1 MIKTKTILK
10 VPAETHIRQRMRQEA
25 AQLVAERKLA
35 PPVDFSVIEKLAGEL
50 VARAGVAAE
59 YREFAMVLCG
69 NELWRKIVAATPFN
83 RRLLL
88 LPQCLRNNR
97 NCAATFDE
105 LGLLCAGCR
114 HCLIDETVTVAENL
128 GYATLVAEGTTV
140 AIGLVEEGSVDAV
153 IGVSCMSALE
163 KSFAPVSR
171 AAVPVIGIPLLYDGC
186 ENTEVDKEWLFEE
199 IKAFVENRLLQPLS
213 VSLLKNKVQS
223 FFTEENLRTYF
234 NGEANRTRE
243 MAISSMLQGGRRMR
257 PVLAAMAYTAYA
269 ENYDNKILSTI
280 ALVIESFHKA
290 SLIHDDIEDGDDFR
304 YEKETLHKIHGVPVA
319 LNTGDYQIGK
329 GYELLAGLSVN
340 PLLLQQVFRL
350 VASAHVSLSTGQGDD
365 LLNEKYRIVAG
376 TDELLEIF
384 RQKTGSAV
392 KVAVQL
398 GAVLGGAN
406 ESEQKILS
414 DFADNFGIAYQ
425 IRDDFN
431 EYKNRTEKTSVKDFP
446 VLVSMLKE
454 QIRKD
459 GNGVSPEY
467 LQNKTYLL
475 QLIDEK
481 KIEKQAERLLDEY
494 VQHIYATLDK
504 LENMR
509 LKLALYGLAGKV
521 FEVEKKS

>member
-1 MIKTKTILK
+1 MTKTILK
-10 VPAETHIRQRMRQEA
+10 VPAEMHIRQRMRQEA
-25 AQLVAERKLA
+25 AQLVDERKIS

-50 VARAGVAAE
+50 VARAAVTVE

-69 NELWRKIVAATPFN
+69 NEVWREIVAATPFN

-97 NCAATFDE
+97 NCEATFDE

-163 KSFAPVSR
+163 KSFVPVSR

-186 ENTEVDKEWLFEE
+186 ENTEVDKQWLLEE
-199 IKAFVENRLLQPLS
+199 IKAFGENRLLQPLS

-223 FFTEENLRTYF
+223 FFTEENLRKYF

-243 MAISSMLQGGRRMR
+243 IAISSMLQGGRRMR

-269 ENYDNKILSTI
+269 ESYDNEILSTI

-304 YEKETLHKIHGVPVA
+304 YEKETLHKTHGVPVA
-319 LNTGDYQIGK
+319 LNTGDYLIGK

-340 PLLLQQVFRL
+340 LFVLQQAFRL
-350 VASAHVSLSTGQGDD
+350 VASAHVSLSAGQGDG
-365 LLNEKYRIVAG
+365 LLNEKYQIVAG
-376 TDELLEIF
+376 TGELLEIF

-392 KVAVQL
+392 KVAVLL
-398 GAVLGGAN
+398 GAVLGGAD
-406 ESEQKILS
+406 EREQEILS
-414 DFADNFGIAYQ
+414 GFADLFGIAYQ
-425 IRDDFN
+425 IHDDLN
-431 EYKNRTEKTSVKDFP
+431 EYKNRDGNISVNNFP
-446 VLVSMLKE
+446 LMLSLLKE
-454 QIRKD
+454 QIDQGRND
-459 GNGVSPEY
+459 VLPEK
-467 LQNKTYLL
+467 LQDENYLL
-475 QLIDEK
+475 QLIA
-481 KIEKQAERLLDEY
+481 EKQTARQAEDLLDRYVQQVYRLLDR
-494 VQHIYATLDK
+494 
-504 LENMR
+504 LENIR
-509 LKLALYGLAGKV
+509 LRLALYGLTGKV
-521 FEVEKKS
+521 FETEKKGR